1 MEGVFTENKR
11 TEGERGRLG
20 KEFYFILAEFGV
32 FCVLQATGYIAQ
44 FLSIPLE
51 ARLRK
56 GPFDNLCSKPNS
68 YVVLDFQQGG
78 GSSLCLLK
86 LACVKCIKWWFSL
99 IFSFMHIVYLDHIRT
114 PPHPPPP
121 LLLFFPFGPYLLF
134 SWFSFMP
141 DSPMREYTWCVSF

>member
-32 FCVLQATGYIAQ
+32 FCVLQAMGYIAQ

-68 YVVLDFQQGG
+68 CVVLDFQQGG
-78 GSSLCLLK
+78 GGPLYLLK
-86 LACVKCIKWWFSL
+86 LACIGCIKWWLSL
-99 IFSFMHIVYLDHIRT
+99 IFSFMYIVYMDHIRPSPPCT
-114 PPHPPPP
+114 P
-121 LLLFFPFGPYLLF
+121 LLFFPFGPYLLL

-141 DSPMREYTWCVSF
+141 DSPMREYTWYVSF